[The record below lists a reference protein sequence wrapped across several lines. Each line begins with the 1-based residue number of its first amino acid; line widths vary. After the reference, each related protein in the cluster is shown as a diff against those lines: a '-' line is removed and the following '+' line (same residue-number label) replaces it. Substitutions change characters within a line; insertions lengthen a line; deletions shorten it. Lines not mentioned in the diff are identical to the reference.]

1 MPNAAPVGTDYV
13 VSGIEG
19 INFATTYTPYDQTAA
34 FSSTN
39 DPAAPGP
46 PFTVGTHA
54 IATDGTEYIFCKA
67 SAAVAQYAAVSID
80 QNSNITTLTLA
91 LLRALTDYGWPQVA
105 IASGAYGWVAIRG
118 KGIGVLARLS
128 SLANVPCYISNVSA
142 GRITT
147 TSVRS
152 TSGGTMLNVVLTT
165 SVTSNPSG
173 ATVANASWPGT
184 SRIGG

>member
-1 MPNAAPVGTDYV
+1 MPNAAPTAGDFAI
-13 VSGIEG
+13 SNIEG
-19 INFATTYTPYDQTAA
+19 VNFSTTYTTYDQTAA
-34 FSSTN
+34 TSATN
-39 DPAAPGP
+39 SPDNPGP
-46 PFTVGTHA
+46 PYQVGTHA
-54 IATDGTEYIFCKA
+54 LGTDGTEYIFCKA
-67 SAAVAQYAAVSID
+67 SAAIVAYAAVSID
-80 QNSNITTLTLA
+80 KDSNAATLTLA
-91 LLRALTDYGWPQVA
+91 ALRALNDYGWPQVA
-105 IASGAYGWVAIRG
+105 IASGAYGWVAVRG

-128 SLANVPCYISNVSA
+128 SLPNVPCYISNVSA

-165 SVTSNPSG
+165 CVTTSPSG